1 MYMKF
6 KYLLFCFLIIQFW
19 GNEAFSACGSSNPS
33 GSANGYYNVYVPDD
47 TIIVQYDDTSAKVLK
62 SYSITAFT
70 GTVDFATPGSQCFGS
85 FRFNYHPNWN
95 NNNPSPSNISGIAV
109 GVKFNTLSGRV
120 THDVPYNYSSSYIT
134 SMEGLEWVVDI
145 KQTGPVTSGD
155 VIRSGNLAT
164 GSKYVDS
171 GPGLGVSILRFTSN
185 FRIIVNSC
193 SLKNNQSTYNIAM
206 EDWFDSDF
214 PSIGSASDEI
224 DIPITLTCQAGA
236 NVKAT
241 VTSSAGYAD
250 ANTGKL
256 NLVGANSAKG
266 IAIQLL
272 DRNDNPIKL
281 NSKISLQDNVPQGDY
296 FFDWTARYIRTGE
309 TLTPGTA
316 NSNAT
321 VNIQY
326 E

>member
-1 MYMKF
+1 MKF

-19 GNEAFSACGSSNPS
+19 GNEAFSACVASNPS
-33 GSANGYYNVYVPDD
+33 GSANGYYNSYVPND

-70 GTVDFATPGSQCFGS
+70 GSVDFATPSSQCSGPTN
-85 FRFNYHPNWN
+85 FNYHTDNNWN
-95 NNNPSPSNISGIAV
+95 NYNPSPSNIPGIAV
-109 GVKFNTLSGRV
+109 GVKYSTTGATRSVPFGYPDSGATLW
-120 THDVPYNYSSSYIT
+120 N
-134 SMEGLEWVVDI
+134 GLMWIVDI
-145 KQTGPVTSGD
+145 HQTGSVKSGG
-155 VIRSGNLAT
+155 VIRSGNLAL
-164 GSKYVDS
+164 GSKKVGAQS
-171 GPGLGVSILRFTSN
+171 LGIGIIRFNSN
-185 FRIIVNSC
+185 FRIIVTSC

>member
-1 MYMKF
+1 MKF

-19 GNEAFSACGSSNPS
+19 GNEAFSACSSSNPS

-47 TIIVQYDDTSAKVLK
+47 TIILQYDDTSAKVLK

-70 GTVDFATPGSQCFGS
+70 GFVDFATPGSQCYGS
-85 FRFNYHPNWN
+85 VDFNYHANWN
-95 NNNPSPSNISGIAV
+95 NNNPSPSNIPGIAV
-109 GVKFNTLSGRV
+109 GVKYLTSGVTRV
-120 THDVPYNYSSSYIT
+120 LPFRYPESFSTG
-134 SMEGLEWVVDI
+134 MGGLEWVVDI
-145 KQTGPVTSGD
+145 HKTGPVTSGG

-164 GSKYVDS
+164 GIKKVNS
-171 GPGLGVSILRFTSN
+171 GNPLGISIIRFTSN
-185 FRIIVNSC
+185 FRIIVTSC

>member
-1 MYMKF
+1 MKF

-19 GNEAFSACGSSNPS
+19 GSEAFSACTASNPS
-33 GSANGYYNVYVPDD
+33 GSANGYYNSYVPND
-47 TIIVQYDDTSAKVLK
+47 TIIVPYDDTSVKVLK

-70 GTVDFATPGSQCFGS
+70 GTVDFATPSSQCSGPTDFKYHTGS
-85 FRFNYHPNWN
+85 NWN
-95 NNNPSPSNISGIAV
+95 NNTPSPSNIPGIAV
-109 GVKFNTLSGRV
+109 GVK
-120 THDVPYNYSSSYIT
+120 I
-134 SMEGLEWVVDI
+134 
-145 KQTGPVTSGD
+145 VTSGTTRTLPFGYSVSAATTWKGLVWIVD
-155 VIRSGNLAT
+155 IHKTGSVTSGGVIRSGYLAYGNKRVGT
-164 GSKYVDS
+164 S
-171 GPGLGVSILRFTSN
+171 PLGIGIINFNSN
-185 FRIIVNSC
+185 FRIIVTSC

-309 TLTPGTA
+309 TVTTGTA